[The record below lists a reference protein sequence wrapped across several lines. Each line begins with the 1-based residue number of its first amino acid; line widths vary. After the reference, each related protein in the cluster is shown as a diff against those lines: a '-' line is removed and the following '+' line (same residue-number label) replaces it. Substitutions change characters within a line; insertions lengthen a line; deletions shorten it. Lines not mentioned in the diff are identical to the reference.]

1 MLIMT
6 TTLTA
11 TSMSTAEQRLRLMQ
25 LASSNLPVGGYS
37 WSQGLEWAVEAGWVP
52 DVAAFERWQRRQM
65 TEGFFTVDLPLF
77 ARLYRA
83 CEQGDIAAAQRWTAY
98 LLACRETRELR
109 EEERNRGAA
118 FARLLS
124 DWQPDCPPPWRSLC
138 QQSQLAGMAWLGV
151 RWRIAL
157 PEMALSLGYSWIES
171 AVMAGVKDLRAIP
184 WVFSWSQNRYLFTGW
199 YGLGHGLHAAM
210 ADFGADTLSALAR
223 DWLFFGNLLDDAEM
237 VLIKADL
244 GIAERY
250 AQLVPTSA
258 SHLTGRI
265 RAAYD
270 DTVAAVFRLKG
281 TRVLLEQDRIL
292 QRSIRTRNPYL
303 DPVSLLQ
310 VELLARWRAGDRQDD
325 ALFRALVITVN
336 AISLG
341 LQNTG

>member
-118 FARLLS
+118 FARLLG
-124 DWQPDCPPPWRSLC
+124 DWQPDCPPPWRTLC
-138 QQSQLAGMAWLGV
+138 QQSQPEQPTGNPFDQSSQPQQPQQQQPQQQNEKKDSDGVAG
-151 RWRIAL
+151 
-157 PEMALSLGYSWIES
+157 WI
-171 AVMAGVKDLRAIP
+171 KD
-184 WVFSWSQNRYLFTGW
+184 
-199 YGLGHGLHAAM
+199 M
-210 ADFGADTLSALAR
+210 FGS
-223 DWLFFGNLLDDAEM
+223 N
-237 VLIKADL
+237 
-244 GIAERY
+244 
-250 AQLVPTSA
+250 
-258 SHLTGRI
+258 
-265 RAAYD
+265 
-270 DTVAAVFRLKG
+270 
-281 TRVLLEQDRIL
+281 
-292 QRSIRTRNPYL
+292 
-303 DPVSLLQ
+303 
-310 VELLARWRAGDRQDD
+310 
-325 ALFRALVITVN
+325 
-336 AISLG
+336 
-341 LQNTG
+341 

>member
-1 MLIMT
+1 MLIMP

-25 LASSNLPVGGYS
+25 LASSNLPIGGYS

-124 DWQPDCPPPWRSLC
+124 DWQPDCPPAWRTLC

-157 PEMALSLGYSWIES
+157 PEMALSLGYSWIERRDGRRQAGALRS
-171 AVMAGVKDLRAIP
+171 AGRPA
-184 WVFSWSQNRYLFTGW
+184 
-199 YGLGHGLHAAM
+199 
-210 ADFGADTLSALAR
+210 ADFTSLRPLRGR
-223 DWLFFGNLLDDAEM
+223 DA
-237 VLIKADL
+237 
-244 GIAERY
+244 
-250 AQLVPTSA
+250 P
-258 SHLTGRI
+258 
-265 RAAYD
+265 
-270 DTVAAVFRLKG
+270 
-281 TRVLLEQDRIL
+281 
-292 QRSIRTRNPYL
+292 
-303 DPVSLLQ
+303 
-310 VELLARWRAGDRQDD
+310 RAG
-325 ALFRALVITVN
+325 RAGRRYRIGHP
-336 AISLG
+336 ARRYRLG
-341 LQNTG
+341 PA